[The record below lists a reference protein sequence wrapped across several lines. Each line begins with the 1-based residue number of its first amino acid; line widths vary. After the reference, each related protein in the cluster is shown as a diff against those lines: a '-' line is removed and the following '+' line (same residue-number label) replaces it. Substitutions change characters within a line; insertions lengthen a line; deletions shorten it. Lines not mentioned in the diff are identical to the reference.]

1 MIAMTDTCLGVRK
14 GSKDCFCFKMSFSH
28 FLFHSEIQKYKL
40 KNFFVSPF
48 VEMSLN
54 FFFHEQNAI
63 VCILIYAFI
72 HLMTFSLQTQFLPP
86 SQLKCT
92 CDIFRFYSFLEIFR
106 LSNSTVVGFCFCF
119 FLKVVQV
126 WIARVREKSEGVAN
140 K

>member
-1 MIAMTDTCLGVRK
+1 M
-14 GSKDCFCFKMSFSH
+14 
-28 FLFHSEIQKYKL
+28 
-40 KNFFVSPF
+40 
-48 VEMSLN
+48 
-54 FFFHEQNAI
+54 
-63 VCILIYAFI
+63 CILIYAFI